1 MRLSSQRRGFPISR
15 PIPTLALFLSLLL
28 SSTLSVPARAAGTLT
43 PQGLSD
49 QPLRILDHHVQVV
62 INNGFSQTE
71 VVQTFH
77 NPNPYDLEG
86 LYALP
91 LPASASLSEVTVTL
105 GETEIHGEV
114 VEAQRARDVYE
125 DEKSRGRQA
134 GLASQDGHRAFEFRV
149 APIPADGQAEVR
161 FVYYQPLEIDA
172 GVGRYLYP
180 LEEGGTDAAA
190 EAFWRRNDQVEGLLT
205 VDVELRSVYPVAD
218 VRAPGFEDASE
229 IQLLGDGHYRLH
241 IEQVDA
247 KLDRDFVFYYRL
259 EDGLPGRVDLLT
271 HRDDPAGPGTFML
284 VLTPGIDL
292 GPLTHG
298 ADYVFV
304 LDLSGSMQGPKI
316 ATLAEGVK
324 RTLGQ
329 LRPDDRFRVVTFD
342 DRAKDL
348 TRGFLPATP
357 ENVEKTL
364 DRVSRL
370 QADGSTNLYEGLDL
384 ALSGLDDD
392 RATSVLL
399 ITDAE
404 TNTGV
409 LDPKEFHKLLQSVD
423 VRVFGFLMGNSGNG
437 SLMRIVCDAS
447 GGFSTQV
454 SSRDDLLGKILLAK
468 EKVTHEALHDVEL
481 KLDGADVFAVTP
493 EAPEKLYR
501 GQQLVLFGRY
511 DRPSA
516 AQLELK
522 AKLTGQDRTYTTFV
536 ELPEHDDRFPELER
550 LWALAQIEDLDR
562 RQDFGLLPAA
572 EAEPAIVDLGVEY
585 QLVTELTSMVVLT
598 EEAFVEHGIER
609 HNRDRTAREHAAQA
623 RRSAAPPSSPRAD
636 SAQPMFDRPAARPG
650 GGGAGGEGGSGAVD
664 PLSLLTMAG
673 LASLGLT
680 RRRTRRR
687 LTRRRR

>member
-1 MRLSSQRRGFPISR
+1 
-15 PIPTLALFLSLLL
+15 LLL
-28 SSTLSVPARAAGTLT
+28 SPALSAPARAAGTLT
-43 PQGLSD
+43 PQGSSD

-77 NPNPYDLEG
+77 NPNPYDVEG
-86 LYALP
+86 LYTLP
-91 LPASASLSEVTVTL
+91 LPESASLSEVTLTL

-114 VEAQRARDVYE
+114 VEAQRAREVYE
-125 DEKSRGRQA
+125 EERDRGRQA

-149 APIPADGQAEVR
+149 APIPADGQAKVR
-161 FVYYQPLEIDA
+161 FVYYQPLEIDT

-190 EAFWRRNDQVEGLLT
+190 EAFWLRNDRVEGLLT
-205 VDVELRSVYPVAD
+205 IDVELRSAYPVAD
-218 VRAPGFEDASE
+218 VRAPGLEDASE
-229 IQLLGDGHYRLH
+229 IALLGDGHYRLH
-241 IEQVDA
+241 VERVDT

-284 VLTPGIDL
+284 VVTPGIDL
-292 GPLTHG
+292 GPLSHG
-298 ADYVFV
+298 ADYAFV
-304 LDLSGSMQGPKI
+304 LDLSGSMQGTKI

-329 LRPDDRFRVVTFD
+329 LRPEDRFRVVTFD
-342 DRAKDL
+342 DRARDL

-364 DRVSRL
+364 ERVSRL
-370 QADGSTNLYEGLDL
+370 QAGGSTNLYEGLDL

-409 LDPKEFHKLLQSVD
+409 VDPKEFHQLLQSVD
-423 VRVFGFLMGNSGNG
+423 VRVFGFLMGNGGNG

-481 KLDGADVFAVTP
+481 KLDGADVFALTP

-536 ELPEHDDRFPELER
+536 ELPEHDDRYPELER
-550 LWALAQIEDLDR
+550 LWALAQIGDLDR
-562 RQDFGLLPAA
+562 RQDLGLLPAA
-572 EAEPAIVDLGVEY
+572 EVEPAIVDLGVEY

-609 HNRDRTAREHAAQA
+609 RNRDRIAHEHAAQA
-623 RRSAAPPSSPRAD
+623 QRRAATPPSPRAD
-636 SAQPMFDRPAARPG
+636 SRQPMFDRPAARPG
-650 GGGAGGEGGSGAVD
+650 GGGSDGSGGGSGAVD
-664 PLSLLTMAG
+664 PLSLLAMAG
-673 LASLGLT
+673 LAGLGLT

-687 LTRRRR
+687 R